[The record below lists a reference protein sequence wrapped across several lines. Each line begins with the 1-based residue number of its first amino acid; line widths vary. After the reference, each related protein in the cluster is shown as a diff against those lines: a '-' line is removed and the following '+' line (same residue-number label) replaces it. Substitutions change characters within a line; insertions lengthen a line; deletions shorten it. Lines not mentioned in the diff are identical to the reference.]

1 MNKSIKKFLVTV
13 SAIGAILFP
22 VLAPAFAGAA
32 PATTVAS
39 GVCGGANLS
48 VTPEACPTNG
58 STDTT
63 LNNIIKTVID
73 LLTLVVGFISVV
85 FLILGAFKYITSG
98 GDSGKVTSA
107 KNTILYALIG
117 LVVVA
122 VAQVIVRVV
131 LGKATTSIV

>member
-39 GVCGGANLS
+39 GVCGGAHLS